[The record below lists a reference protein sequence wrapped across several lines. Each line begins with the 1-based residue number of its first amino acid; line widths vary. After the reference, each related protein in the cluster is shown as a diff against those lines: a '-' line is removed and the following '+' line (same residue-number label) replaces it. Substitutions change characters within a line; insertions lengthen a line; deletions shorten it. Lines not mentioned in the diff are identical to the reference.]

1 MKHARSIT
9 VLPAKAQTDGNVAIC
24 NDISN
29 DYQAQLCFLVELLT
43 AFFLPLASIKR
54 GGNPNA

>member
-1 MKHARSIT
+1 MKHARPLT
-9 VLPAKAQTDGNVAIC
+9 ALPAKAQTGSTAAIC

-43 AFFLPLASIKR
+43 SFFLPLATIKR
-54 GGNPNA
+54 NGNPNA